1 MTPDEVVDTINIL
14 EKLKNAGCG
23 NNYDGSPCR
32 VRSKEEYEALTTAIT
47 LLQDYQKL
55 LDREKK
61 WQDMC
66 NKHVGCS
73 MLADEFAG
81 EPHEPEEFGGYVDNL
96 EQQAEDYQKLRERI
110 DEGKITEV
118 VRKTKYVGMVKHY
131 ELVPDWCKSIAQ
143 SIVTYLGGGE

>member
-1 MTPDEVVDTINIL
+1 MTLDEVVKVL
-14 EKLKNAGCG
+14 REEKGYA
-23 NNYDGSPCR
+23 DGGYHGTPR
-32 VRSKEEYEALTTAIT
+32 TAEALKLAIH
-47 LLQDYQKL
+47 LIQDYQKL

-96 EQQAEDYQKLRERI
+96 EQQAEDYQKLREKI
-110 DEGKITEV
+110 DKEKITEV

-131 ELVPDWCKSIAQ
+131 ELVPDWCKSISEA
-143 SIVTYLGGGE
+143 IVTYLQQPTEH